1 MRSEVYH
8 SLLDIAEDSND
19 NVALKRI
26 KRFTADNNIDSLCL
40 TIKNYQLDKGLSKYI
55 FETAKSPQKQA
66 YQIKGPMG
74 CGLEIQTKGT
84 HVAFVAGTGILVFID
99 LVAHLILRLADPDI
113 GKDLPDRLDL
123 KNFTF
128 KLFASFANEEEAIAM
143 DLVNA
148 LKKMTMKLN
157 MPHLF

>member
-1 MRSEVYH
+1 
-8 SLLDIAEDSND
+8 
-19 NVALKRI
+19 
-26 KRFTADNNIDSLCL
+26 
-40 TIKNYQLDKGLSKYI
+40 
-55 FETAKSPQKQA
+55 
-66 YQIKGPMG
+66 MG

-84 HVAFVAGTGILVFID
+84 HVAFAAGTGILVFID

-148 LKKMTMKLN
+148 LKKMTVKLN